1 MTARSRRGTR
11 FAALA
16 AGAAFVVTLV
26 GCAPEAPAT
35 PEPSS
40 VTSETSA
47 PADLAV
53 DADQQFL
60 DLEDQSDARVG
71 VYAIDTETGRTVE
84 YRADERF
91 GFASTIKALAVG
103 AVLAETTDEEFA
115 AAVPVDADDLVPYSP
130 IVEQYVGGSVT
141 LQEAADAAIRYSD
154 NAAANLLVEH
164 LGGPDALE
172 DLLRA
177 AGDDTTMIDRIE
189 PELNDVAPGDD
200 RDTSTPRALADSLST
215 YALGDTLSGTDR
227 DLLVEMLRGNTT
239 GDALIRAAAP
249 EGWAVGDKTGTAAYG
264 TRNDIAIVWPPEG
277 GAPIVLAVLSDRS
290 APDAEP
296 SDALIASAASIVF
309 DALSAG

>member
-1 MTARSRRGTR
+1 M
-11 FAALA
+11 
-16 AGAAFVVTLV
+16 
-26 GCAPEAPAT
+26 
-35 PEPSS
+35 
-40 VTSETSA
+40 
-47 PADLAV
+47 DLSI

-60 DLEDQSDARVG
+60 DLEAQSDARVG

-103 AVLAETTDEEFA
+103 AVLSETTDEELA

-130 IVEQYVGGSVT
+130 IIEQYVGGSVT
-141 LQEAADAAIRYSD
+141 LQEAADASIRFSD

-172 DLLRA
+172 ELLRDL
-177 AGDDTTMIDRIE
+177 GDDTTTVDRIE

-200 RDTSTPRALADSLST
+200 RDTSTPRALATSLSS
-215 YALGDTLSGTDR
+215 YALGDELSETDR
-227 DLLVEMLRGNTT
+227 ELLVEMLRGNTT

-249 EGWAVGDKTGTAAYG
+249 EGWVVGDKTGTAAYG
-264 TRNDIAIVWPPEG
+264 TRNDIAIVWPLG
-277 GAPIVLAVLSDRS
+277 GDAPIVLAVLSDRS

-296 SDALIASAASIVF
+296 NDALIASASSIVF
-309 DALSAG
+309 DALSADD